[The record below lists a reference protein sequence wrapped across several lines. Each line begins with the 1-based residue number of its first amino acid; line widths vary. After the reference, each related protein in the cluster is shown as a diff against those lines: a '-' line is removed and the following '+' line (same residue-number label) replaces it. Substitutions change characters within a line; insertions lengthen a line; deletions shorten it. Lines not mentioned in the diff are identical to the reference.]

1 MIKASI
7 LFAVIL
13 LLAGCSTGG
22 RSRAVNIH
30 GVDAAE
36 MRNHWREM
44 LPLMA
49 GDLETDGKGLEI
61 TVANSEA
68 TGTNTGG
75 PYTCNDEGCWHGI
88 NYMRGKTHK
97 IFYPAGSETW
107 VKRHELMHSILYVQ
121 GITGHPEW
129 VTLRD
134 GRRVRPKDIIRG
146 RWPALIFQYPL
157 ALLPGGAKPLD
168 PFKNQWKGLV
178 CGVTDERP

>member
-1 MIKASI
+1 MRYA
-7 LFAVIL
+7 IL
-13 LLAGCSTGG
+13 LLMALTVTGCRTGRPG
-22 RSRAVNIH
+22 AVSIT

-36 MRNHWREM
+36 MRAHWAEM
-44 LPLMA
+44 IPLFA
-49 GDLETDGKGLEI
+49 GDVKTEGQGLQI
-61 TVANSEA
+61 NVANSEA

-97 IFYPAGSETW
+97 IFYPNGSETW
-107 VKRHELMHSILYVQ
+107 VKRHELTHSILYLQ

-134 GRRVRPKDIIRG
+134 GRKVRPRDIIRG
-146 RWPALIFQYPL
+146 RWPALIFQYPM

-178 CGVTDERP
+178 CGITDERP